1 MTLPDGFRFS
11 QAGLQDFV
19 TCARRFQLRY
29 LMALQWPAAEVEPI
43 EAQERRM
50 ALGQAFHRLVQQW
63 TVGIPQER
71 LARQATDADLQ
82 RWWQA
87 VVTYDP
93 VATFGGADTDAVVRS
108 EYGLLGGVAGYRLVA
123 QYDLLI
129 VQPGGQATILDWKTS
144 TKRPTD
150 QQLRER
156 LQSRIYPYLLAQVG
170 HALNGGRAIHPEQI
184 EMVYWFPEF
193 PHAPVRLPYSL
204 SRYEVDERYLTD
216 LVASIARM
224 GEDEFLLTDDE
235 RACRFCVF
243 RSYCGRGE
251 RAGALDEAPA
261 DWELQDEG
269 VAEELDLDF
278 DQIGEIA
285 F

>member
-150 QQLRER
+150 
-156 LQSRIYPYLLAQVG
+156 SSCASG
-170 HALNGGRAIHPEQI
+170 CRA
-184 EMVYWFPEF
+184 
-193 PHAPVRLPYSL
+193 
-204 SRYEVDERYLTD
+204 
-216 LVASIARM
+216 ASIPICWPRW
-224 GEDEFLLTDDE
+224 GTLLTAD
-235 RACRFCVF
+235 A
-243 RSYCGRGE
+243 RSIPSRSRWSTGSPSFPTRRCGSPTASPVMRWMS
-251 RAGALDEAPA
+251 AT
-261 DWELQDEG
+261 
-269 VAEELDLDF
+269 
-278 DQIGEIA
+278 
-285 F
+285 